1 MFPDGSILAAG
12 ASAVITCESS
22 GWTGDYQWQETKV
35 WHASKKDA
43 GTLMDAYGRVID
55 TAE

>member
-1 MFPDGSILAAG
+1 MFPDGSTLAAG

-22 GWTGDYQWQETKV
+22 GWNGDYQWQETKV

-55 TAE
+55 TAD